1 MNTAMDAADKTL
13 GTVPRKVSGT
23 EVIVATTIG
32 NALEFFD
39 FTAYNFFAVLLGK
52 LYFPTLSPLFQLVM
66 STGTFAIGYFF
77 RPLGG
82 VLIGAYAD
90 KIGRKAALT
99 LTVGM
104 MALSSALIGLA
115 PTYETIGIWAPL
127 LILFSRIL
135 QGISAGGEVGASTAL
150 LVEYAGPHRRG
161 FFGSFQFAS
170 QSLGIAFGAIV
181 SALLSRYLD
190 PLALAS
196 WGWRTV
202 FLMGTIIAPVG
213 IYIRLRINETLH
225 VGDTAQQ
232 KQKQTQTLGGILRSH
247 VKELTLGTLLTF
259 GGTSAN
265 FIILFSLPI
274 IAMKSLGMSQADA
287 VLAGV
292 VTGIAGFVLS
302 PLGGHVSDIVGRKPV
317 IWISRVLVIVAVVPL
332 FVWLK
337 HDPTLARLLV
347 VEGVLAA
354 LAAFGGAT
362 AIGSMTELFP
372 ASARATGMAII
383 YSLGVAL
390 SGVVAQFV
398 STYFVGVSADIMPAA
413 WYVVICLFFTSFVLF
428 WLPETKH
435 SKEAADAAAV

>member
-1 MNTAMDAADKTL
+1 MNTAMNASGNDRE
-13 GTVPRKVSGT
+13 VSSRKISGA
-23 EVIVATTIG
+23 EVIVATTLG

-82 VLIGAYAD
+82 VLIGVYAD

-104 MALSSALIGLA
+104 MALSSAIMGLA
-115 PTYETIGIWAPL
+115 PTYASIGVWAPI

-150 LVEYAGPHRRG
+150 LVEYAGPRRRG
-161 FFGSFQFAS
+161 YFGSFQFAS

-181 SALLSRYLD
+181 SSLLSRYLD
-190 PLALAS
+190 PQALAS

-213 IYIRLRINETLH
+213 IYIRMRLNETLH
-225 VGDTAQQ
+225 LKADASARPS
-232 KQKQTQTLGGILRSH
+232 LLAILVAH
-247 VKELTLGTLLTF
+247 VRELSLGTLLTF

-274 IAMKSLGMSQADA
+274 IAIKSLGMSQADA
-287 VLAGV
+287 MMAGV
-292 VTGIAGFVLS
+292 VTGLVGFAVSPIGGFV
-302 PLGGHVSDIVGRKPV
+302 SDLIGRKPV
-317 IWISRVLVIVAVVPL
+317 ILISRVLVIVAVLPL

-337 HDPTLARLLV
+337 AEPTVAHLLV
-347 VEGVLAA
+347 VEGLLAA
-354 LAAFGGAT
+354 LASFGGAT
-362 AIGSMTELFP
+362 AIGWMTELFP
-372 ASARATGMAII
+372 ASARATGMAIV

-390 SGVVAQFV
+390 AGVIAQFV
-398 STYFVGVSADIMPAA
+398 STYFVGISANIMPAA
-413 WYVVICLFFTSFVLF
+413 WYVVVCLVFTSIALY
-428 WLPETKH
+428 WLPDTGRSAQSE
-435 SKEAADAAAV
+435 

>member
-1 MNTAMDAADKTL
+1 MNKIID
-13 GTVPRKVSGT
+13 VSSGKSNASSRAISGA

-39 FTAYNFFAVLLGK
+39 FTAYNFFAVLLGR

-82 VLIGAYAD
+82 VLIGVYAD

-104 MALSSALIGLA
+104 MALSSAIIGLA
-115 PTYETIGIWAPL
+115 PTYATIGIWAPI
-127 LILFSRIL
+127 LILLSRIL

-150 LVEYAGPHRRG
+150 LVEYAGHRRRG
-161 FFGSFQFAS
+161 YFGSFQFAS
-170 QSLGIAFGAIV
+170 QSLGIALGAIV
-181 SALLSRYLD
+181 SSLLSRYLD
-190 PLALAS
+190 PQALAS

-202 FLMGTIIAPVG
+202 FLMGTVIAPVG
-213 IYIRLRINETLH
+213 IYIRVRLNETLH
-225 VGDTAQQ
+225 LKADE
-232 KQKQTQTLGGILRSH
+232 KTQHSLLHILVSH
-247 VKELTLGTLLTF
+247 TKELTLGTLLTF

-274 IAMKSLGMSQADA
+274 IAIKSLGMSQADS
-287 VLAGV
+287 LMAGV
-292 VTGIAGFVLS
+292 VTGLVGFIVSPIGGFV
-302 PLGGHVSDIVGRKPV
+302 SDRVGRKPV
-317 IWISRVLVIVAVVPL
+317 IAISRLLVIVAVLPL

-337 HDPTLARLLV
+337 ADPSVTRLLV

-362 AIGSMTELFP
+362 AIGWMTELFP
-372 ASARATGMAII
+372 ANARATGMAII
-383 YSLGVAL
+383 YSVGVAL
-390 SGVVAQFV
+390 AGVIAQFV
-398 STYFVGVSADIMPAA
+398 STYFVGISANIMPAA
-413 WYVVICLFFTSFVLF
+413 WYVVICLLFTSIVLF
-428 WLPETKH
+428 WLPDTSRSPQSE
-435 SKEAADAAAV
+435 

>member
-1 MNTAMDAADKTL
+1 MNTAMDAVEHDNA
-13 GTVPRKVSGT
+13 RSSRSVSGT

-52 LYFPTLSPLFQLVM
+52 LYFPTLSPLLQLVM

-82 VLIGAYAD
+82 VLIGVYAD

-104 MALSSALIGLA
+104 MALSSAMIGLA
-115 PTYETIGIWAPL
+115 PTYDTIGIWAPL

-190 PLALAS
+190 PQALAS

-213 IYIRLRINETLH
+213 IYIRVRLNETLH
-225 VGDTAQQ
+225 LAAPAH
-232 KQKQTQTLGGILRSH
+232 QTQSLGGILRSH

-274 IAMKSLGMSQADA
+274 IAMKSLGMAQADA

-292 VTGIAGFVLS
+292 VTGLVGFVAS
-302 PLGGHVSDIVGRKPV
+302 PIGGRVSDIVGRKPV
-317 IWISRVLVIVAVVPL
+317 IWVSRVLVVIAVAPL

-337 HDPTLARLLV
+337 SDPTLARLLV

-354 LAAFGGAT
+354 FAAFGGAT

-372 ASARATGMAII
+372 APARATGMAII

-413 WYVVICLFFTSFVLF
+413 WYVVICLVLTSAVLF
-428 WLPETKH
+428 WLPETKN
-435 SKEAADAAAV
+435 SAEAADI

>member
-1 MNTAMDAADKTL
+1 MNTATDASEKSHTS
-13 GTVPRKVSGT
+13 TSKKVSGA

-52 LYFPTLSPLFQLVM
+52 LYFPTLSPMFQLVM

-82 VLIGAYAD
+82 VLIGVYAD

-99 LTVGM
+99 LTVGL
-104 MALSSALIGLA
+104 MALSSAMIGLA
-115 PTYETIGIWAPL
+115 PTYESIGIWAPL

-150 LVEYAGPHRRG
+150 LVEYAGPNRRG
-161 FFGSFQFAS
+161 YFGSFQFAS
-170 QSLGIAFGAIV
+170 QSLGIAFGAVV
-181 SALLSRYLD
+181 STLLSRYLD
-190 PLALAS
+190 PHALES

-213 IYIRLRINETLH
+213 IYIRVRLHETLH
-225 VGDTAQQ
+225 LAPAAQQ
-232 KQKQTQTLGGILRSH
+232 KLTLGGILRKH
-247 VKELTLGTLLTF
+247 IKELVLGTLLTF

-274 IAMKSLGMSQADA
+274 IAIKSLGMSQADA
-287 VLAGV
+287 ALAGV
-292 VTGIAGFVLS
+292 VTGLVGFVVS
-302 PLGGHVSDIVGRKPV
+302 PMGGFISDIVGRKPV
-317 IWISRVLVIVAVVPL
+317 IWVSRVLVVLAVVPL
-332 FVWLK
+332 FVWLNA
-337 HDPTLARLLV
+337 DPTVTRLLL

-354 LAAFGGAT
+354 LAALGGAT

-372 ASARATGMAII
+372 AAARATGMAII

-398 STYFVGVSADIMPAA
+398 STYFVGVSANIMPAA
-413 WYVVICLFFTSFVLF
+413 WYVVVTLVFTSVVLF
-428 WLPETKH
+428 WLPETKGRDVE
-435 SKEAADAAAV
+435 SIESLS

>member
-1 MNTAMDAADKTL
+1 MNTAMNASTRNSKA
-13 GTVPRKVSGT
+13 VSRTISGA

-104 MALSSALIGLA
+104 MALSSAIIGLA
-115 PTYETIGIWAPL
+115 PTYATIGIWAPI
-127 LILFSRIL
+127 LILLSRIL

-150 LVEYAGPHRRG
+150 LVEYAGPQRRG
-161 FFGSFQFAS
+161 YFGSFQFAS
-170 QSLGIAFGAIV
+170 QSLGIALGAIV
-181 SALLSRYLD
+181 SSLLSRYLD
-190 PLALAS
+190 PQALAS

-202 FLMGTIIAPVG
+202 FLMGTVIAPVG
-213 IYIRLRINETLH
+213 IYIRVRLNETLH
-225 VGDTAQQ
+225 LKTEAQTRHSLLQ
-232 KQKQTQTLGGILRSH
+232 ILVSH
-247 VKELTLGTLLTF
+247 ARELTLGTLLTF

-274 IAMKSLGMSQADA
+274 IAIKSFGMPQADS
-287 VLAGV
+287 VMAGV
-292 VTGIAGFVLS
+292 VTGLAGFVVS
-302 PLGGHVSDIVGRKPV
+302 PIGGFVSDRIGRKPV
-317 IWISRVLVIVAVVPL
+317 IVISRVLVVVAVPPL

-337 HDPTLARLLV
+337 ADPSVSRLLI

-362 AIGSMTELFP
+362 AIGWMTELFP
-372 ASARATGMAII
+372 ASARATGMAIV

-390 SGVVAQFV
+390 SGVIAQFV
-398 STYFVGVSADIMPAA
+398 STYFVGISANIMPAA
-413 WYVVICLFFTSFVLF
+413 WYVVICLSFTSIALF
-428 WLPETKH
+428 WLPNTGRSARRE
-435 SKEAADAAAV
+435 

>member
-1 MNTAMDAADKTL
+1 MNIATNAAGKDDE
-13 GTVPRKVSGT
+13 VSSRTISGAG
-23 EVIVATTIG
+23 VIVATTIG

-82 VLIGAYAD
+82 VLIGVYAD

-104 MALSSALIGLA
+104 MALSSAIIGLA
-115 PTYETIGIWAPL
+115 PTYASIGIWAPI
-127 LILFSRIL
+127 LILLSRIL

-150 LVEYAGPHRRG
+150 LVEYAGPRQRG
-161 FFGSFQFAS
+161 YFGSFQFAS

-181 SALLSRYLD
+181 SSLLSRYLD
-190 PLALAS
+190 PQALAS

-213 IYIRLRINETLH
+213 IYIRMRINETLH
-225 VGDTAQQ
+225 LKPDATARRSLF
-232 KQKQTQTLGGILRSH
+232 TILVAH
-247 VKELTLGTLLTF
+247 AKELTLGTLLTF

-274 IAMKSLGMSQADA
+274 IAMKSLGLSQADSMM
-287 VLAGV
+287 AGV
-292 VTGIAGFVLS
+292 VTGLVGFVVS
-302 PLGGHVSDIVGRKPV
+302 PIGGFVSDLIGRKPV
-317 IWISRVLVIVAVVPL
+317 ILISRVLVIAAVVPL

-337 HDPTLARLLV
+337 ADPTVTRLLI

-362 AIGSMTELFP
+362 AIGWMTELFP
-372 ASARATGMAII
+372 ASARATGMAIV

-390 SGVVAQFV
+390 SGVIAQFV
-398 STYFVGVSADIMPAA
+398 STYFVGISANIMPAA
-413 WYVVICLFFTSFVLF
+413 WYVVVCLIFTSIVLF
-428 WLPETKH
+428 WLPDTGRTAQSE
-435 SKEAADAAAV
+435 

>member
-225 VGDTAQQ
+225 VGETLR
-232 KQKQTQTLGGILRSH
+232 QKQTLSGILRSH

-292 VTGIAGFVLS
+292 VTGIAGFVVS

-317 IWISRVLVIVAVVPL
+317 IWISRVLVIVVVVPL

-413 WYVVICLFFTSFVLF
+413 WYVVICLFLTSFVLF

-435 SKEAADAAAV
+435 SKEAADVAAV